1 MLDSGPHRRPV
12 ERLVRRSRRVEPLA
26 IEVESD
32 LAGSH
37 PVTEAELD
45 AIEQLLGSDLLE
57 LLAD

>member
-1 MLDSGPHRRPV
+1 MLASGSRRRPV
-12 ERLVRRSRRVEPLA
+12 ERLVRRRRRVEPLA
-26 IEVESD
+26 VEVETE
-32 LAGSH
+32 LASSH